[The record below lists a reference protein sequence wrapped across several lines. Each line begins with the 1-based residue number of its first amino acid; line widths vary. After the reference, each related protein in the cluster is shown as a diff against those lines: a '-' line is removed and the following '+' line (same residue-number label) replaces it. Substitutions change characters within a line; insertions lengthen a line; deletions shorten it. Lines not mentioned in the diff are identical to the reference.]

1 MRGPTRLK
9 SAIQCAT
16 NTRSIEVGM
25 EEQEL
30 AYNTLVGASSQA
42 LKVRQSNKQTDDC
55 VNATHQALI

>member
-16 NTRSIEVGM
+16 NTTSIDVGM

-42 LKVRQSNKQTDDC
+42 VSK
-55 VNATHQALI
+55 